1 MKINI
6 ASNEV
11 IHFIGIGG
19 IGMSGLAQIMKN
31 MRFRIQG
38 SDLNRNK
45 NTERL
50 IKSGIKVYFGHHEK
64 NLKRAT
70 MIVIS
75 SAIKK
80 NNIELKTARN
90 KNLPVFKRGDMLAN
104 IVALKKNIVITGSHG
119 KTTTTS
125 LVANILLEA
134 GLDPTVI
141 NGGVIN
147 SFKNTAQL
155 GKGEWAVIE
164 SDESDGSFLKLPVT
178 YSIVTNVDREHLDY
192 YGNFEKLKKSF
203 QKFIEKTPSF
213 GKSLISIDNNNLK
226 SLMHNCKNS
235 NFLCLAAIN
244 SLLFFLIAE
253 EITIIV
259 ALLKFF

>member
-6 ASNEV
+6 ANNEV
-11 IHFIGIGG
+11 VHFIGIGG

-31 MRFRIQG
+31 MGFVIQG
-38 SDLNRNK
+38 SDLSRNK

-50 IKSGIKVYFGHHEK
+50 IKLGVKVFFGHHK
-64 NLKRAT
+64 SNLKKAT

-75 SAIKK
+75 SAVKK
-80 NNIELKTARN
+80 NNKELKAAKSR
-90 KNLPVFKRGDMLAN
+90 KIPIFKRGEMLAN

-147 SFKNTAQL
+147 SLKNIQKL
-155 GKGEWAVIE
+155 RI
-164 SDESDGSFLKLPVT
+164 SSFLAT
-178 YSIVTNVDREHLDY
+178 
-192 YGNFEKLKKSF
+192 KSYR
-203 QKFIEKTPSF
+203 
-213 GKSLISIDNNNLK
+213 
-226 SLMHNCKNS
+226 
-235 NFLCLAAIN
+235 
-244 SLLFFLIAE
+244 FFS
-253 EITIIV
+253 
-259 ALLKFF
+259 

>member
-31 MRFRIQG
+31 MGFIIQG
-38 SDLNRNK
+38 SDLSQNK

-50 IKSGIKVYFGHHEK
+50 IKRGIKVYFGHNKK

-80 NNIELKTARN
+80 NNRELKAAQYKR
-90 KNLPVFKRGDMLAN
+90 LPVFKRGEMLAN
-104 IVALKKNIVITGSHG
+104 IVALKKNVVITGSHG

-134 GLDPTVI
+134 RI
-141 NGGVIN
+141 R
-147 SFKNTAQL
+147 S
-155 GKGEWAVIE
+155 
-164 SDESDGSFLKLPVT
+164 
-178 YSIVTNVDREHLDY
+178 
-192 YGNFEKLKKSF
+192 
-203 QKFIEKTPSF
+203 
-213 GKSLISIDNNNLK
+213 
-226 SLMHNCKNS
+226 NCNQWRC
-235 NFLCLAAIN
+235 N
-244 SLLFFLIAE
+244 
-253 EITIIV
+253 
-259 ALLKFF
+259 